1 MAQSRIEDIW
11 PLSPLQAGLLFHAV
25 YDGEGP
31 DVYMGH
37 WILDLDG
44 PLDAARLRAAWE
56 ALLTRHAPLRACFR
70 QRKSGET
77 VQIVVKEVEL
87 PWREVDLS
95 HLDDPDEAV
104 RELAEE
110 DRTKRF
116 DLAQA
121 PLLRLTLIRLDD
133 RRHRLVM
140 TCHHTIMDGWSLPV
154 VVNELSKLYP
164 AGGDPRALPAVTSYR
179 NYLAWLSRQDKERA
193 LSAWVAHLRGAE
205 EPTLVAPADPG
216 RAPGVPDS
224 VEVELPKTLTRSLD
238 ELARGH
244 GLTLNTVVQG
254 AWAMVLARLAGRTDV
269 VFGAAVSAR
278 PPDLPGVEEMAG
290 LFLNTVPVRVR
301 LCGSTP
307 VMELLAEL
315 QKRQSAL
322 IPDQFVGLVDI
333 QQAAGPGAVFDTM
346 IVFEKFPNKPAE
358 SDSAG
363 NFGIRI
369 HQGRAAAHYPLT
381 LVCVPGEKML
391 LKLDYLT
398 ELFDQATAFSIA
410 ERLKEVLRQ
419 LTGAGDLTVA
429 EVEVTSAAERDVVV
443 KEWGATAA
451 TMPSRPAPDLFD
463 RQVERRR
470 DKVAVV
476 DGDRAMSFGELADR
490 AERLAGYLRSRGVRR
505 GDRVAVVMD
514 RSPELIATLLA
525 VWKAGAAYVPVDPAY
540 PAERLKFMLADAEP
554 TAVVCAAAYRD
565 VVLDEGLDPIV
576 LDDSRTRQAVAEC
589 TPVSVGVHADDLAYV
604 MYTSGSTGTPKGVA
618 VSHGNVAA
626 LVGEPGWAI
635 GPDDAVL
642 MHASHAFDISL
653 FELWVP
659 LLSGARVVLAGP
671 GAVDGEALAG
681 HVADGVTVAHLT
693 AGTFRVVAE
702 ESPESLAGLREVLTG
717 GDAVPPAAVERVR
730 RGSPG
735 VRVRHLYG
743 PTETTLC
750 ATWWVLEPGDA
761 TGSVLPIGR
770 PLAGRRTYVLD
781 AFLRPV
787 PPGVVGELYL
797 AGAGVAQGYLGRAAL
812 TAQRFVADP
821 FTPGDAAAHSAVAG
835 GGGWATGACMYRTG
849 DLAYWTDQG
858 ALAFAGRADDQVKI
872 RGYRVEPGE
881 IEVALAGLPGVGQA
895 VVSVR
900 DEQHL
905 IGYAVAEAGHDV
917 DPVRLREQL
926 AQKLPEFMLPAAV
939 LVLDQLPLTVNG
951 KVDRQA
957 LPAPDFAAKADSREP
972 DTQAERIL
980 CAVFAEVLGLERV
993 GVEGSFFELGGD
1005 SISSMQVAAR
1015 ARREGIFLTP
1025 RQIFEHR
1032 TPERLAALAQ
1042 EALTTRIRD
1051 RSEAVTGVGEIP
1063 WAPVMRA
1070 LGDAAVRPTFVQAK
1084 VVVTPADLSPDAL
1097 VSALQAVL
1105 DVHDL
1110 LRARVR
1116 PDGRLFVA
1124 ERGAVDAAGL
1134 VTRVPTQAA
1143 DLDELAEH
1151 EARTAAGTLDPSAG
1165 IMVRAV
1171 WVDAGSDRPGRL
1183 ALVVHHLSVDA
1194 VSWGILLPDLRSA
1207 YDAVISGGL
1216 PALEPVTTSYRHW
1229 ARRLTEQAFSESTI
1243 AELDHWV
1250 AALEGADSSLEGHTE
1265 GHVEGHGEG
1274 HLERQTGQSHSWSC
1288 TLSGTTARSLVA
1300 RLPGVFHCGIHEV
1313 LLAGLGGALARRRGF
1328 GTGILVDVESH
1339 GRHGAD
1345 GEDLLRTVGWFTSV
1359 HPVRLDI
1366 PDVDLSAVA
1375 AGNAAAGQLLK
1386 AVKEQARAVPGDGL
1400 GYGLLRYLNPDTGA
1414 RLAELP
1420 SPRIGF
1426 NYLGRSGLA
1435 TEDTVWQGSEESLG
1449 GGPGMLAPHPV
1460 EVAADVQDTP
1470 AGPRLRLAVDGHD
1483 LDPATVERLGEA
1495 WLEMLTGFAALAEDP
1510 AAGGHTPSD
1519 FGLVEL
1525 TQRDVAELEA
1535 AAPGLTDVWPL
1546 SPLQEGMLFERAI
1559 DEDGIDVYQSQRIL
1573 DLDGPVDAHRLRA
1586 AWQRL
1591 LARHASLQTS
1601 FHQLGSGE
1609 TVQVVEGEVEVPWRA
1624 ADLSHLDEAAAAA
1637 EVDRLLARDQAERFD
1652 VTQPPLL
1659 RLLLIRLG
1667 HSTHRLVVTSHHVV
1681 LDGWSTPIVLGE
1693 MSTGYAGGQGSPTP
1707 PSYRDYLAWLS
1718 RQDEEATRAAWQS
1731 ELAGS
1736 DEPTL
1741 MDADAD
1747 KTLVMPDGHAEWLP
1761 EETTRA
1767 LTDFARGHGLTLST
1781 IVQGAWAL
1789 VLARLAGRTD
1799 VVFGTVVSGRP
1810 AEVPDVERMV
1820 GMFINTVPVRVRLD
1834 GSRPVL
1840 DMLQDV
1846 QRRQA
1851 ALTEHQYL
1859 GLSKIQRLAGTGAL
1873 FDTIV
1878 MVVNYPDDAAGPGG
1892 DGGFAISS
1900 LRTRTGTSYPLTMSA
1915 SPGNRLRI
1923 DVAYRPD
1930 RIERET
1936 ATEVARQVL
1945 RVIERMVAEPS
1956 LAVGRLA
1963 VADASTRASVREHGS
1978 STGEAAGGRSV
1989 LELFRRQAQRSPDAV
2004 AVMDGGRTLSYAD
2017 LDRTS
2022 DGLAGHLASMGVRRG
2037 DRVGVVME
2045 RGADLFVALL
2055 AVWKAGAA
2063 QVPVNVDYPA
2073 QRIDRMLADAGA
2085 TVALCVGANR
2095 DAVPD
2100 GVEPVV
2106 MDAPALG
2113 DVPHEA
2119 PALTVGAHDV
2129 AYVMYTSGSTGVP
2142 KGVAVPHASVA
2153 ALVSDAGW
2161 SQGPD
2166 DCVLLHASHAFDA
2179 SLVEIWVPLVN
2190 GARVLVAEPGAV
2202 DAQRLREA
2210 IERGVTTA
2218 HLTAGSFRVVAEE
2231 SPESFRGLREILTG
2245 GDAVPLASV
2254 ARVRRV
2260 CPEVRVRQLYGPT
2273 ETTLCA
2279 TWHLLQPQDE
2289 TGDTLPIGRPLA
2301 GRRAYVLD
2309 AFLQPVAPNV
2319 TGELYLAGA
2328 GLAHGYPGASG
2339 PTSQRFVADPFAS
2352 VGGHRATGG
2361 RMYRTGDLARWTDQ
2375 GELLFVARADDQV
2388 KIRGY
2393 RVEPGEIE
2401 AALAEA
2407 PQVAQAI
2414 VVVREDQPGEKR
2426 LIAYVTAQGDPG
2438 PHPEGDPVLDSD
2450 AVREHLA
2457 ARLPEFMVPAAV
2469 VVLDSFP
2476 LTLNGKIDRAALP
2489 AAEFTAKAAGR
2500 EPRTET
2506 ERVLCDLFAEILGLE
2521 RVGADDGFFELGGD
2535 SILSMRLAARAR
2547 REDLVFGAKQ
2557 VFECKTPAGIAA
2569 VAERGGPARA
2579 DVADGVGE
2587 VPWTPV
2593 VRALLEGDPRALTRR
2608 ALAQWVTVGAPDD
2621 LSVDVLAAGLAAVI
2635 DTHDMLR
2642 GRIVETDGEQ
2652 PRLVVAD
2659 RAAVAAA
2666 TLVERVE
2673 AGAGDVDEIAER
2685 CAEETAARLDP
2696 AAGVM
2701 VRAVWVDAGPGRLGR
2716 LVVVAH
2722 HVLADVVSWR
2732 VLLPDLQVACAAV
2745 AAGREP
2751 ALDPVDVSYRR
2762 WARTL
2767 ADQAAIR
2774 TAELETWTAIL
2785 DGAPSRPGEF
2795 DPTRDTMSTAGR
2807 RSWRLPR
2814 DTAGVLVAQATSAFH
2829 CGVHEVLLATLA
2841 GAVAR
2846 WRGDTAVVV
2855 DVEGHGRQ
2863 PIGDLDLSRT
2873 VGWFTDIH
2881 PLRLDV
2887 AGINT
2892 AEAISGGE
2900 AAGRLLKS
2908 VKENVRAVPDGGLGY
2923 GMLRYLN
2930 AETGPVL
2937 AALPKPEIG
2946 FNYLGRF
2953 SPGPDG
2959 GAQPWQ
2965 MVGTIGGTTDQD
2977 TALRHTLEIDAVVL
2991 DSAEGPELELTVTWA
3006 GRLLGEA
3013 EAESL
3018 GQGWLAM
3025 LTGLAAHVDADGAGG
3040 HTPSDFPLTALTQ
3053 QDVAEVEAAVP
3064 GLLDIW
3070 PLSPLQ
3076 EGLLFH
3082 AADERGPDV
3091 YASMRTLVIEGP
3103 LDVARFRRS
3112 WQVLLDRHPALRTSF
3127 HQLESSATVQAV
3139 AAEVTPPWQETDL
3152 SQLPEDEALA
3162 EVDRLAAQLHAE
3174 RFDLTRA
3181 PQLRLHLLRLGER
3194 RHRLVFTSH
3203 HIAADGWSLPLIT
3216 GEVLAAYHAG
3226 GEGRALP
3233 TPTSYRDYLA
3243 WTVHQDKTAA
3253 RQAWQAELAG
3263 LDEATHVVPP
3273 ETIIAPVEPDRVGFE
3288 LDDDLSRRLRE
3299 FTRHHGVTANTLF
3312 QGVWALLLARL
3323 TGREDVVFGA
3333 AVAGRP
3339 PEIPGVESAVGLF
3352 MNMLPVRARLAGAEP
3367 FLDMLA
3373 DLQQRQVALIP
3384 HQHIGLTELHQLAG
3398 PGAAFDTIVVFE
3410 NYPPPPPVSEEPD
3423 AIVMRPAGIPNDTG
3437 HYPLS
3442 MRASVA
3448 GPVHGEVIFRPD
3460 AFERTEVEELLASLL
3475 KALEQV
3481 VADPRTPVGR
3491 VGLIGPEQRRLV
3503 VDEWNRTD
3511 EPLAPETL
3519 PVLFHRQVE
3528 RTPDAPAVQD
3538 AARSLSYSDL
3548 LGEVHALARLLVGL
3562 GVRREA
3568 RVGVLVERSAELAVT
3583 LMGVSF
3589 AGGAFVPV
3597 DPDYPRERI
3606 EFILANSAPQ
3616 VLVCTKAT
3624 RAVVPAEFAGT
3635 VLVLE
3640 ELPAADPAVQL
3651 PRVAPEDA
3659 AYVIYTSGSTG
3670 VPKGVLVAHSGLVNL
3685 GYAHIERMAVTSS
3698 SRVLQ
3703 LSAIGFD
3710 AIVSEL
3716 YMTLLAG
3723 ATLVLPDAESMPPRV
3738 TLGDAIRRADITHLT
3753 VSPSVLASE
3762 DDLPDTLQT
3771 VLTGG
3776 EALPAAL
3783 VDRWSPGRRVIQAY
3797 GPTET
3802 TICSTMSAPLAP
3814 GHDAVPLGG
3823 PIHNVRHYVLDAF
3836 LQPVAPGV
3844 VGELYITG
3852 VGLARGYLGRPGLT
3866 AERFVASPFAPGERM
3881 YRSGDRF
3888 RWSREGQLFFAG
3900 RVDAQVK
3907 VRGYRVEPAEIEAVL
3922 AEHPGVGQVA
3932 VAVRRDGPGDKQLV
3946 AYVVPSADAAREN
3959 GTPTAA
3965 GNGTL
3970 SSALRELAAER
3981 LPEYMMPAA
3990 FVSLEHMP
3998 LTPNGKLDHRAL
4010 QTPDFVGMSS
4020 KRSPRTPME
4029 ARLCEL
4035 FAEVL
4040 GLDRVGVDDSF
4051 FELGGDS
4058 IISMQLSARARRGGL
4073 ELTPWQVFE
4082 ERTPER
4088 LALLVTELAADG
4100 GDATA
4105 APPSPAGTL
4114 VDLSSDQMDQLEA
4127 GLADEQ
4133 AL

>member
-31 DVYMGH
+31 DVYVGH

-44 PLDAARLRAAWE
+44 PVDAARLRAAWE

-77 VQIVVKEVEL
+77 VQIVLKEVEL
-87 PWREVDLS
+87 PWREVDVS

-110 DRTKRF
+110 DRTTRF

-121 PLLRLTLIRLDD
+121 PLLRLTLIRLGD
-133 RRHRLVM
+133 RTHRLVM
-140 TCHHTIMDGWSLPV
+140 TCHHTITDGWSLPV
-154 VVNELSKLYP
+154 MVNELSKLYP
-164 AGGDPRALPAVTSYR
+164 AGGDPLALPAVTSYR
-179 NYLAWLSRQDKERA
+179 DYLAWLSRQDKERA
-193 LSAWVAHLRGAE
+193 LSAWAAQLRGAE

-224 VEVELPKTLTRSLD
+224 VEIELPATLTRSLD

-278 PPDLPGVEEMAG
+278 PPDLPGVEEMVG

-301 LCGSTP
+301 LRGSTP

-333 QQAAGPGAVFDTM
+333 QQAVGPGAVFDTLL
-346 IVFEKFPNKPAE
+346 VFEKFPNKPAE
-358 SDSAG
+358 SDSEG

-369 HQGRAAAHYPLT
+369 NQGRAAAHYPLT
-381 LVCVPGEKML
+381 LVCVPGESML

-398 ELFDQATAFSIA
+398 ELFDRATAFSIV

-429 EVEVTSAAERDVVV
+429 EVDVTTAAEREVVN
-443 KEWGATAA
+443 EWGATAA
-451 TMPSRPAPDLFD
+451 MMPGRPAPDLFD
-463 RQVERRR
+463 RQVERHR
-470 DKVAVV
+470 DRAAVV
-476 DGDRAMSFGELADR
+476 DGDRAMSFGELAEH

-505 GDRVAVVMD
+505 GDRVAVVMG

-554 TAVVCAAAYRD
+554 AAVLCAEAYRD
-565 VVLDEGLDPIV
+565 VVLDGGLEPIV
-576 LDDSRTRQAVAEC
+576 LDDARTRKAVAEC
-589 TPVSVGVHADDLAYV
+589 PRLSVGVHADDLAYV
-604 MYTSGSTGTPKGVA
+604 MYTSGSTGTPKGV
-618 VSHGNVAA
+618 VVTHGNVAA

-659 LLSGARVVLAGP
+659 LLSGARVVLAGS

-681 HVADGVTVAHLT
+681 YVADGVTVAHLT

-730 RGSPG
+730 RSSPG

-743 PTETTLC
+743 PTEATLC
-750 ATWWVLEPGDA
+750 ATWWLLEPGDT

-770 PLAGRRTYVLD
+770 PLPGRRTYVLD

-787 PPGVVGELYL
+787 PPGVVGELYV

-812 TAQRFVADP
+812 TAERFVADP
-821 FTPGDAAAHSAVAG
+821 FVPGDAAAHSASAG
-835 GGGWATGACMYRTG
+835 GGGRATGERMYRTG

-881 IEVALAGLPGVGQA
+881 IEVVLAGLPGVGQA

-900 DEQHL
+900 DEQQL

-926 AQKLPEFMLPAAV
+926 AESLPEFMVPAAV

-957 LPAPDFAAKADSREP
+957 LPEPDFAAKAVSREP
-972 DTQAERIL
+972 DTEAERIL
-980 CAVFAEVLGLERV
+980 CGVFAEVLGLERV
-993 GVEGSFFELGGD
+993 GVEGNFFELGGD

-1032 TPERLAALAQ
+1032 TPERLAALTQ

-1051 RSEAVTGVGEIP
+1051 RSEAGTGVGEIP

-1070 LGDAAVRPTFVQAK
+1070 LGDAAVRPDFVQAK

-1097 VSALQAVL
+1097 VIALQAVL

-1110 LRARVR
+1110 LRARVE

-1134 VTRVPTQAA
+1134 VTRVPAGTA

-1151 EARTAAGTLDPSAG
+1151 EARTAAGTLNPSAG

-1194 VSWGILLPDLRSA
+1194 VSWGILVPDLRSA

-1216 PALEPVTTSYRHW
+1216 PALEPATTSYRHW

-1243 AELDHWV
+1243 AEVDHWV
-1250 AALEGADSSLEGHTE
+1250 AVLDGADSSLE
-1265 GHVEGHGEG
+1265 
-1274 HLERQTGQSHSWSC
+1274 RRTGQSHSWSW
-1288 TLSGTTARSLVA
+1288 TLSGTTARSLVS

-1313 LLAGLGGALARRRGF
+1313 LLAGLGGAVARRG
-1328 GTGILVDVESH
+1328 GAGAGILVDVEGH
-1339 GRHGAD
+1339 GRHAAD

-1359 HPVRLDI
+1359 HPVRLDVS
-1366 PDVDLSAVA
+1366 DVDLAAAA

-1414 RLAELP
+1414 RLAGLP
-1420 SPRIGF
+1420 SPQIGF
-1426 NYLGRSGLA
+1426 NYLGRSSLA
-1435 TEDTVWQGSEESLG
+1435 AEATAWQGSEESLG
-1449 GGPGMLAPHPV
+1449 GGPEMVAAHPM

-1470 AGPRLRLAVDGHD
+1470 AGPRLRLSIEGRD

-1510 AAGGHTPSD
+1510 DAGGHTPSD
-1519 FGLVEL
+1519 FDLVEL
-1525 TQRDVAELEA
+1525 TQRDVADLEA
-1535 AAPGLTDVWPL
+1535 AAPGLTDVWSL

-1559 DEDGIDVYQSQRIL
+1559 DEDGVDVYQSQRIL
-1573 DLDGPVDAHRLRA
+1573 DLDGPVDAQRLRA

-1591 LARHASLQTS
+1591 VARHESLQTS

-1609 TVQVVEGEVEVPWRA
+1609 TVQVVEGEVDVPWRE
-1624 ADLSHLDEAAAAA
+1624 ADLSHLDEAAATA
-1637 EVDRLLARDQAERFD
+1637 EVERLLARDQAERFD
-1652 VTQPPLL
+1652 VTRAPLL

-1667 HSTHRLVVTSHHVV
+1667 RSRHRLVVTSHHVV

-1693 MSTGYAGGQGSPTP
+1693 MSTGYAGGQGSSKP
-1707 PSYRDYLAWLS
+1707 PSYRDYLAWLR
-1718 RQDEEATRAAWQS
+1718 RQDEEATRAAWLS
-1731 ELAGS
+1731 ELAGA

-1747 KTLVMPDGHAEWLP
+1747 KSMVMPDGHAEWLP
-1761 EETTRA
+1761 EGATQA

-1799 VVFGTVVSGRP
+1799 VVFGSVVSGRP
-1810 AEVPDVERMV
+1810 ADVPDVERMV
-1820 GMFINTVPVRVRLD
+1820 GMFINTVPVRVRLE
-1834 GSRPVL
+1834 GGRPML
-1840 DMLQDV
+1840 DMLQDL

-1859 GLSKIQRLAGTGAL
+1859 GLSKIQRLVGTGAI
-1873 FDTIV
+1873 FDSIV
-1878 MVVNYPDDAAGPGG
+1878 MVVNYPDDDAGPGG

-1900 LRTRTGTSYPLTMSA
+1900 IRTRTGTGYPLTMSV

-1930 RIERET
+1930 RIDRET
-1936 ATEVARQVL
+1936 AAEVAGQVV
-1945 RVIERMVAEPS
+1945 RVIERIVAEPS
-1956 LAVGRLA
+1956 LPVGRLA
-1963 VADASTRASVREHGS
+1963 VTDESTRASVVEHGS
-1978 STGEAAGGRSV
+1978 STGEADGSRSV
-1989 LELFRRQAQRSPDAV
+1989 LSLFRRQADRSPDAV
-2004 AVMDGGRTLSYAD
+2004 AVMDGGRTLSYAE

-2022 DGLAGHLASMGVRRG
+2022 DGLAGHLAGMGVRRG

-2073 QRIDRMLADAGA
+2073 ERIDRMLADAGA
-2085 TVALCVGANR
+2085 RVAVCVGATRN
-2095 DAVPD
+2095 AVPD

-2106 MDAPALG
+2106 MDAPAIG
-2113 DVPHEA
+2113 GVPHEA
-2119 PALTVGAHDV
+2119 PALTVGVHDV

-2142 KGVAVPHASVA
+2142 KGVAVPHGSVA
-2153 ALVSDAGW
+2153 ALASDAGW

-2202 DAQRLREA
+2202 DAQQLREA

-2254 ARVRRV
+2254 ARVRRA

-2273 ETTLCA
+2273 EITLCA
-2279 TWHLLQPQDE
+2279 TWHLLEPGDE

-2301 GRRAYVLD
+2301 GRQAYVLD

-2328 GLAHGYPGASG
+2328 GLAHGYLGASG
-2339 PTSQRFVADPFAS
+2339 PTSERFVADPFAPGDAAARSAS
-2352 VGGHRATGG
+2352 VRGGRATGG
-2361 RMYRTGDLARWTDQ
+2361 RMYRTGDLVRWTDR
-2375 GELLFVARADDQV
+2375 GELLFVGRADSQV

-2401 AALAEA
+2401 TALAEV

-2426 LIAYVTAQGDPG
+2426 LIAYVTTEGDPG
-2438 PHPEGDPVLDSD
+2438 PDSD
-2450 AVREHLA
+2450 AIREQLA
-2457 ARLPEFMVPAAV
+2457 ARLPEFMVPAV
-2469 VVLDSFP
+2469 VVLDGFP

-2489 AAEFTAKAAGR
+2489 APEFTARAAGR
-2500 EPRTET
+2500 EPRTEA
-2506 ERVLCDLFAEILGLE
+2506 ERVLCDLFAEILGLD

-2557 VFECKTPAGIAA
+2557 VFEQKTPARIAA

-2593 VRALLEGDPRALTRR
+2593 VRALLERDPRAMTRR
-2608 ALAQWVTVGAPDD
+2608 APAQWVTVGAPDD

-2642 GRIVETDGEQ
+2642 SRIVETDGEQ

-2659 RAAVAAA
+2659 RAAVSAA

-2673 AGAGDVDEIAER
+2673 AGAGDVDRIAER
-2685 CAEETAARLDP
+2685 CADETAARLDP

-2701 VRAVWVDAGPGRLGR
+2701 IRAVWVDAGPGRLGR

-2722 HVLADVVSWR
+2722 HLLADVVSWR

-2785 DGAPSRPGEF
+2785 DGAQSRPGEF

-2814 DTAGVLVAQATSAFH
+2814 DKAGVLVAKATSAFH

-2887 AGINT
+2887 AGIDT
-2892 AEAISGGE
+2892 AEAVSGGD

-2930 AETGPVL
+2930 AETGPAL

-2953 SPGPDG
+2953 SSRPDG
-2959 GAQPWQ
+2959 AAEPWQ

-2977 TALRHTLEIDAVVL
+2977 TALRHVLEIDAVVL
-2991 DSAEGPELELTVTWA
+2991 DADDGPELELTVTWA
-3006 GRLLGEA
+3006 GRILGEA

-3018 GQGWLAM
+3018 GQGWLDM
-3025 LTGLAAHVDADGAGG
+3025 LSGLAAHVDAGGVGG

-3053 QDVAEVEAAVP
+3053 RDVAEVEAAVP
-3064 GLLDIW
+3064 GLVDIW

-3103 LDVARFRRS
+3103 LDVARFRRA
-3112 WQVLLDRHPALRTSF
+3112 WQVLLDRHPALRASF
-3127 HQLESSATVQAV
+3127 HQLGSSATVQAV
-3139 AAEVTPPWQETDL
+3139 AGEVTLPWQETDL
-3152 SQLPEDEALA
+3152 SHLPEDEALA
-3162 EVDRLAAQLHAE
+3162 EVDRLAAELHAE

-3181 PQLRLHLLRLGER
+3181 PQLRLHLLRLGDR

-3216 GEVLAAYHAG
+3216 GEVLAAYYAG

-3243 WTVHQDKTAA
+3243 WTVHQDKAVA
-3253 RQAWQAELAG
+3253 REAWRAELAG

-3273 ETIIAPVEPDRVGFE
+3273 ETIIAPVEPDRVGFA
-3288 LDDDLSRRLRE
+3288 LDDDLSRRLVK
-3299 FTRHHGVTANTLF
+3299 FTRQHGVTANTLF

-3323 TGREDVVFGA
+3323 TSRQDVVFGA

-3352 MNMLPVRARLAGAEP
+3352 MNMLPVRAHLAGAEP

-3373 DLQQRQVALIP
+3373 DLQERQVALIP
-3384 HQHIGLTELHQLAG
+3384 HQHVGLTEIKQHAG

-3410 NYPPPPPVSEEPD
+3410 NYPPPPPVSDEPD
-3423 AIVMRPAGIPNDTG
+3423 ALVMRPAGIPNDTG

-3460 AFERTEVEELLASLL
+3460 AFERTQVEELLASLL
-3475 KALEQV
+3475 RALEQV

-3511 EPLAPETL
+3511 EPVAAETL
-3519 PVLFHRQVE
+3519 PVLFRRQAE
-3528 RTPDAPAVQD
+3528 QTPDAPAVQD
-3538 AARSLSYSDL
+3538 AARSLSYSEL
-3548 LGEVHALARLLVGL
+3548 LGEVEALARLLVGS

-3583 LMGVSF
+3583 LMGVLF

-3606 EFILANSAPQ
+3606 EFILANSAPE
-3616 VLVCTKAT
+3616 VLVCTSTT
-3624 RAVVPAEFAGT
+3624 RAVVPAEFAGR
-3635 VLVLE
+3635 VLVLD
-3640 ELPAADPAVQL
+3640 ELPAADPGVEL
-3651 PRVAPEDA
+3651 SPVAPEDA

-3716 YMTLLAG
+3716 YMVLLAG
-3723 ATLVLPDAESMPPRV
+3723 ATLVLPDAASMPPRV
-3738 TLGDAIRRADITHLT
+3738 TLGDAIRRAGITHLT

-3814 GHDAVPLGG
+3814 GHDVVPLGG

-3836 LQPVAPGV
+3836 LQPVPPGV

-3881 YRSGDRF
+3881 YRSGDLF
-3888 RWSREGQLFFAG
+3888 RWSREGQLLFAG

-3932 VAVRRDGPGDKQLV
+3932 VAVRRDGPGDKQLM
-3946 AYVVPSADAAREN
+3946 AYVVPSADASGEN
-3959 GTPTAA
+3959 GTLT
-3965 GNGTL
+3965 
-3970 SSALRELAAER
+3970 SALRELAAER

-4010 QTPDFVGMSS
+4010 LTLDFAGMSS
-4020 KRSPRTPME
+4020 GREPRTAME

-4040 GLDRVGVDDSF
+4040 GLDRVGADDSF

-4058 IISMQLSARARRGGL
+4058 IMSMQLSARARRKGL
-4073 ELTPWQVFE
+4073 ELAAWQVFE

-4088 LALLVTELAADG
+4088 LSVLVAELPAD
-4100 GDATA
+4100 GDATE
-4105 APPSPAGTL
+4105 APESSAGTL

>member
-44 PLDAARLRAAWE
+44 PLDPARLRASFE

-77 VQIVVKEVEL
+77 VQIILKEVDL

-95 HLDDPDEAV
+95 HLEDPEEAV
-104 RELAEE
+104 RELAEQ
-110 DRTKRF
+110 DRTTRF
-116 DLAQA
+116 DLAAA
-121 PLLRLTLIRLDD
+121 PLLRWTLIRLDD
-133 RRHRLVM
+133 RTHRLVM

-164 AGGDPRALPAVTSYR
+164 AHGDPRALPAVTSYR
-179 NYLAWLSRQDKERA
+179 DYLAWLSRQDKQRA
-193 LSAWVAHLRGAE
+193 LSAWVAQLRGAE

-216 RAPGVPDS
+216 RAPGVPES
-224 VEVELPKTLTRSLD
+224 VEVELSETLTRSLD
-238 ELARGH
+238 ELTRRH

-301 LCGSTP
+301 LRGSTP
-307 VMELLAEL
+307 VMALLAEL
-315 QKRQSAL
+315 QKQQSAL

-369 HQGRAAAHYPLT
+369 NQGRAAAHYPLT
-381 LVCVPGEKML
+381 LVCVPGESML

-398 ELFDQATAFSIA
+398 ELFDRTTALSIA
-410 ERLKEVLRQ
+410 ERVKEVLRQ
-419 LTGAGDLTVA
+419 LTGTGDLTVA
-429 EVEVTSAAERDVVV
+429 EVDVTPAAERDLVVGR
-443 KEWGATAA
+443 WGAAA
-451 TMPSRPAPDLFD
+451 AMAPDRPAPELFD
-463 RQVERRR
+463 RQVERRP
-470 DKVAVV
+470 DEVAVA
-476 DGDRAMSFGELADR
+476 DGDRALTFRELAEH
-490 AERLAGYLRSRGVRR
+490 AERLAGYLRGRGVGR

-514 RSPELIATLLA
+514 RSPDLVATLLA
-525 VWKAGAAYVPVDPAY
+525 VWKAGAAYVPLDPAY
-540 PAERLKFMLADAEP
+540 PAERLKFMLTDAEP
-554 TAVVCAAAYRD
+554 AAVICSQAYRD
-565 VVLDEGLDPIV
+565 VVLDGGLEPIV
-576 LDDSRTRQAVAEC
+576 LDDTRTRQAVAEC
-589 TPVSVGVHADDLAYV
+589 TRLSVGVCADDLAYV
-604 MYTSGSTGTPKGVA
+604 MYTSGSTGTPKGVV

-626 LVGEPGWAI
+626 LAGEPGWTV
-635 GPDDAVL
+635 GPQDAVL

-681 HVADGVTVAHLT
+681 HVAGGVTAAHLT
-693 AGTFRVVAE
+693 AGSFRVVAE

-717 GDAVPPAAVERVR
+717 GDVVPPAAVERVR
-730 RGSPG
+730 RSSPG
-735 VRVRHLYG
+735 LRVRHLYG
-743 PTETTLC
+743 PTEATLC
-750 ATWWVLEPGDA
+750 ATWWTLEPGDG

-770 PLAGRRTYVLD
+770 PLPGRRTYVLD

-787 PPGVVGELYL
+787 PPGVVGELYV
-797 AGAGVAQGYLGRAAL
+797 AGAGVAHGYLGRTAL
-812 TAQRFVADP
+812 TAERFVADP
-821 FTPGDAAAHSAVAG
+821 FVPAPTPSR
-835 GGGWATGACMYRTG
+835 GARVPGERMYRTG

-858 ALAFAGRADDQVKI
+858 ALVFAGRADDQVKI

-881 IEVALAGLPGVGQA
+881 IEVVLAGLPGVAQA
-895 VVSVR
+895 VVSPR
-900 DEQHL
+900 DDLL
-905 IGYAVAEAGHDV
+905 IAYVVAEAGHDA
-917 DPVRLREQL
+917 DPERLREQL
-926 AQKLPEFMLPAAV
+926 AETLPAFMIPAAV
-939 LVLDQLPLTVNG
+939 LVLDHLPLTVNQ

-957 LPAPDFAAKADSREP
+957 LPAPDFAAKTAGREP
-972 DTQAERIL
+972 DTEAERIL

-993 GVEGSFFELGGD
+993 GVEDSFFELGGD

-1015 ARREGIFLTP
+1015 ARREGMPLTP

-1032 TPERLAALAQ
+1032 TPERLAGLTRQAPATPAQ
-1042 EALTTRIRD
+1042 D
-1051 RSEAVTGVGEIP
+1051 HSETDTGVGDIP
-1063 WAPVMRA
+1063 WTPVMRA
-1070 LGDAAVRPTFVQAK
+1070 LGNAATRPGFVQAK
-1084 VVVTPADLSPDAL
+1084 TVVTPADLRPDAL
-1097 VSALQAVL
+1097 VSALQALL
-1105 DVHDL
+1105 DVHDC
-1110 LRARVR
+1110 LRARVA

-1134 VTRVPTQAA
+1134 LTRVPAGTGN
-1143 DLDELAEH
+1143 LDELAEH
-1151 EARTAAGTLDPSAG
+1151 EARTAAPTLDPSAG
-1165 IMVRAV
+1165 TMVRAV
-1171 WVDAGSDRPGRL
+1171 WIDAGSDRPGRL
-1183 ALVVHHLSVDA
+1183 ALVAHHLSVDA
-1194 VSWGILLPDLRSA
+1194 VSWGILVPDLRAA
-1207 YDAVISGGL
+1207 YDAVVLGGT
-1216 PALEPVTTSYRHW
+1216 PALEPAPTSYRHW
-1229 ARRLTEQAFSESTI
+1229 ARQLTEQAFSASTI
-1243 AELDHWV
+1243 AEADHWV
-1250 AALEGADSSLEGHTE
+1250 AVLDGADTALET
-1265 GHVEGHGEG
+1265 
-1274 HLERQTGQSHSWSC
+1274 RTGQSHSWSR
-1288 TLSGTTARSLVA
+1288 TLTGTTARSLVA
-1300 RLPGVFHCGIHEV
+1300 RLPAAFHCGINDV
-1313 LLAGLGGALARRRGF
+1313 LLAGLGGAVARRRGT
-1328 GTGILVDVESH
+1328 GAGILVDVEGH

-1345 GEDLLRTVGWFTSV
+1345 GMDLLRTVGWFTSV
-1359 HPVRLDI
+1359 HPVRLDVR
-1366 PDVDLSAVA
+1366 DVDLSAAA
-1375 AGNAAAGQLLK
+1375 AGHAAAGQLLK
-1386 AVKEQARAVPGDGL
+1386 AVKEQVRAVPGDGL
-1400 GYGLLRYLNPDTGA
+1400 GYGLLRHLNPETGA
-1414 RLAELP
+1414 RLAGLP
-1420 SPRIGF
+1420 SPQIGF
-1426 NYLGRSGLA
+1426 NYFGRSGLA
-1435 TEDTVWQGSEESLG
+1435 AGETPWQASQESLG
-1449 GGPGMLAPHPV
+1449 GGPTTPAAHPV

-1470 AGPRLRLAVDGHD
+1470 AGPRLRLAIDGRD
-1483 LDPATVERLGEA
+1483 LDPATVEQLGEA
-1495 WLEMLTGFAALAEDP
+1495 WLEMLTGLAALAEDP
-1510 AAGGHTPSD
+1510 GAGGHTPSD
-1519 FGLVEL
+1519 FDLVEL

-1535 AAPGLTDVWPL
+1535 AVPALTDVWPL
-1546 SPLQEGMLFERAI
+1546 TPLQEGMLFERAI
-1559 DEDGIDVYQSQRIL
+1559 DDGGVDVYQSQRIL
-1573 DLDGPVDAHRLRA
+1573 DLEGPLDAQRLRA

-1591 LARHASLQTS
+1591 VARHESLRTS

-1609 TVQVVEGEVEVPWRA
+1609 TVQAVASEADVPWRT

-1637 EVDRLLARDQAERFD
+1637 EADRLLARDQAERFD
-1652 VTQPPLL
+1652 VTRAPLL

-1667 HSTHRLVVTSHHVV
+1667 ESTHRLVVTSHHVV
-1681 LDGWSTPIVLGE
+1681 LDGWSTPIVLSE
-1693 MSTGYAGGQGSPTP
+1693 MAAGYAGGQGSSTP
-1707 PSYRDYLAWLS
+1707 PSYRDYLAWLR
-1718 RQDEEATRAAWQS
+1718 RQDEQATRAAWQA

-1741 MDADAD
+1741 TDADAD
-1747 KTLVMPDGHAEWLP
+1747 KTMVMPQGHTEWLP
-1761 EETTRA
+1761 EETTQA
-1767 LTDFARGHGLTLST
+1767 LTDFARGHELTLST

-1810 AEVPDVERMV
+1810 ADVPDVERMV
-1820 GMFINTVPVRVRLD
+1820 GMFINTVPVRVRLE
-1834 GSRPVL
+1834 GGRPTL
-1840 DMLQDV
+1840 DMLRDL
-1846 QRRQA
+1846 QRRQS

-1859 GLSKIQRLAGTGAL
+1859 GLPEIQRLAGTGAL
-1873 FDTIV
+1873 FDTAV
-1878 MVVNYPDDAAGPGG
+1878 MVANYPDGAAGPGD

-1900 LRTRTGTSYPLTMSA
+1900 VRTRTGTNYPLTMSVA
-1915 SPGNRLRI
+1915 PGNRLRI

-1930 RIERET
+1930 RIDRET
-1936 ATEVARQVL
+1936 AGEVARQVV
-1945 RVIERMVAEPS
+1945 RVIERMVAHPS
-1956 LAVGRLA
+1956 LPVGRLA
-1963 VADASTRASVREHGS
+1963 VTHASARTSMLEHGH
-1978 STGEAAGGRSV
+1978 AAGAAPGPQSV
-1989 LELFRRQAQRSPDAV
+1989 LELFRQQADRSPDAV
-2004 AVMDGGRTLSYAD
+2004 AVMDGARTLTYAE

-2022 DGLAGHLASMGVRRG
+2022 NAVAGHLAATGVRRG
-2037 DRVGVVME
+2037 DRVGVVLE

-2063 QVPVNVDYPA
+2063 QVPVHVDHPA

-2085 TVALCVGANR
+2085 RVAVCVAATR

-2100 GVEPVV
+2100 GVEPVA
-2106 MDAPALG
+2106 MDVPAIQEK
-2113 DVPHEA
+2113 PHEA
-2119 PALTVGAHDV
+2119 PGLTVGAHDV

-2153 ALVSDAGW
+2153 ALAGEPGW

-2166 DCVLLHASHAFDA
+2166 DCVLMHASHAFDA
-2179 SLVEIWVPLVN
+2179 SLLEIWVPLVS

-2210 IERGVTTA
+2210 IARGVTTA

-2231 SPESFRGLREILTG
+2231 APESFSGLREILTG

-2254 ARVRRV
+2254 ARVRRA
-2260 CPEVRVRQLYGPT
+2260 CPQVRVRQLYGPT
-2273 ETTLCA
+2273 EATLCA
-2279 TWHLLQPQDE
+2279 TWHLLEPWDE
-2289 TGDTLPIGRPLA
+2289 TGDTFPIGRPLA

-2309 AFLQPVAPNV
+2309 AFLQPVAPHV

-2328 GLAHGYPGASG
+2328 GLAHGYAGASG
-2339 PTSQRFVADPFAS
+2339 TTSQRFVADPFAPGDPAAHS
-2352 VGGHRATGG
+2352 APAAGGRATGE
-2361 RMYRTGDLARWTDQ
+2361 RMYRTGDLARWTDT
-2375 GELLFVARADDQV
+2375 GELLFVGRADSQV

-2401 AALAEA
+2401 AALAEV
-2407 PQVAQAI
+2407 PQVAQAT
-2414 VVVREDQPGEKR
+2414 VVVREDRPGDKR

-2438 PHPEGDPVLDSD
+2438 PDPGT
-2450 AVREHLA
+2450 VREHLA
-2457 ARLPEFMVPAAV
+2457 ARLPEFMVPAV
-2469 VVLDSFP
+2469 VVVDSFP
-2476 LTLNGKIDRAALP
+2476 LTLNGKIDTAALP
-2489 AAEFTAKAAGR
+2489 AVEFTAKTAGR
-2500 EPRTET
+2500 EPRTEA
-2506 ERVLCDLFAEILGLE
+2506 ERVLCDLFAEILGVD
-2521 RVGADDGFFELGGD
+2521 RAGADDGFFELGGD

-2547 REDLVFGAKQ
+2547 REGLVFGAKQ
-2557 VFECKTPAGIAA
+2557 VFEQKTPAGIAA

-2579 DVADGVGE
+2579 DAADGVGE

-2593 VRALLEGDPRALTRR
+2593 VRALLERDPSALTRR
-2608 ALAQWVTVGAPDD
+2608 ALAQWVTVAAPGD
-2621 LSVDVLAAGLAAVI
+2621 LSADVLTASLAALI

-2642 GRIVETDGEQ
+2642 SRIVETDGEQ

-2659 RAAVAAA
+2659 RATAAAA

-2685 CAEETAARLDP
+2685 RAEETAARLDP
-2696 AAGVM
+2696 TAGVM
-2701 VRAVWVDAGPGRLGR
+2701 IRTVWVDAGPGRPGR

-2722 HVLADVVSWR
+2722 HLLADVVSWR
-2732 VLLPDLQVACAAV
+2732 VLLSDLQVACAAA
-2745 AAGREP
+2745 AAGRKP

-2767 ADQAAIR
+2767 ADQAATR

-2785 DGAPSRPGEF
+2785 EGTQPRTGEF
-2795 DPTRDTMSTAGR
+2795 DPARDTLSTAGR
-2807 RSWRLPR
+2807 KSWKVPR
-2814 DTAGVLVAQATSAFH
+2814 DTAGVLVTKATSAFH

-2846 WRGDTAVVV
+2846 WRGDPAVVV
-2855 DVEGHGRQ
+2855 DVEGHGRR

-2887 AGINT
+2887 TGINT
-2892 AEAISGGE
+2892 AEAVSGGA
-2900 AAGRLLKS
+2900 AAGSLLKS

-2923 GMLRYLN
+2923 GMLRHLN
-2930 AETGPVL
+2930 AETGPAL
-2937 AALPKPEIG
+2937 AALPQPEIG

-2953 SPGPDG
+2953 PTGTGD
-2959 GAQPWQ
+2959 AAKPWQ

-2977 TALRHTLEIDAVVL
+2977 TALRHALEIDAVVL
-2991 DSAEGPELELTVTWA
+2991 DAAEGPALELTLTWA

-3018 GQGWLAM
+3018 GQSWLSM
-3025 LTGLAAHVDADGAGG
+3025 LTGLATHVDAGGAGG
-3040 HTPSDFPLTALTQ
+3040 HTPSDFPLTTLTQ
-3053 QDVAEVEAAVP
+3053 RDVAEIETAVP
-3064 GLLDIW
+3064 DLLDIW

-3082 AADERGPDV
+3082 ASDERGPDV

-3112 WQVLLDRHPALRTSF
+3112 WQVLLDRHPALRASF
-3127 HQLESSATVQAV
+3127 HQLASSATVQAV
-3139 AAEVTPPWQETDL
+3139 AGAVSPPWQETDL
-3152 SQLPEDEALA
+3152 SHLPEDEALA
-3162 EVDRLAAQLHAE
+3162 EVDRLAAELHAE

-3181 PQLRLHLLRLGER
+3181 PQLRLHLLRLGDR

-3216 GEVLAAYHAG
+3216 GEVLAAYYAG
-3226 GEGRALP
+3226 GADRALP
-3233 TPTSYRDYLA
+3233 APTSYRDYLA
-3243 WTVHQDKTAA
+3243 WTLHQDKAAA
-3253 RQAWQAELAG
+3253 RQAWRAELAG

-3273 ETIIAPVEPDRVGFE
+3273 ETIIAPVEPDRIGFA
-3288 LDDDLSRRLRE
+3288 LDDDLSRRLVE

-3323 TGREDVVFGA
+3323 TGRKDVVFGA

-3384 HQHIGLTELHQLAG
+3384 HQHVGLTEINQHAG

-3410 NYPPPPPVSEEPD
+3410 NYPPPPPVSDEPD
-3423 AIVMRPAGIPNDTG
+3423 ALVMRPAGIPNDTG

-3460 AFERTEVEELLASLL
+3460 AFARTQVEDLLASLL
-3475 KALEQV
+3475 RALEQV
-3481 VADPRTPVGR
+3481 VADPHTPVGR
-3491 VGLIGPEQRRLV
+3491 VGLIGAEQRRLV

-3511 EPLAPETL
+3511 RPLAAETL
-3519 PVLFHRQVE
+3519 PDLFRRQVR

-3538 AARSLSYSDL
+3538 AARSLSYSELHD
-3548 LGEVHALARLLVGL
+3548 EVEALARVLVSL

-3583 LMGVSF
+3583 LMGVTF

-3616 VLVCTKAT
+3616 VLVCTSTT
-3624 RAVVPAEFAGT
+3624 RAVVPAEFTGT
-3635 VLVLE
+3635 VLVLD
-3640 ELPAADPAVQL
+3640 ELPAPDPGVRL
-3651 PRVAPEDA
+3651 PPVAPEDA

-3670 VPKGVLVAHSGLVNL
+3670 VPKGVLVAHCGLVNL

-3698 SRVLQ
+3698 SRILQ

-3723 ATLVLPDAESMPPRV
+3723 ATLVLPDTASMPPRV
-3738 TLGDAIRRADITHLT
+3738 TLGDALRRADITHLT

-3762 DDLPDTLQT
+3762 DDLPDTLRT

-3814 GHDAVPLGG
+3814 GHDLVPLGG

-3836 LQPVAPGV
+3836 LQPVPPGV

-3866 AERFVASPFAPGERM
+3866 AERFVASPFTPGERM

-3888 RWSREGQLFFAG
+3888 RWTREGQLIFAG

-3946 AYVVPSADAAREN
+3946 AYVVPSADAHGEN
-3959 GTPTAA
+3959 GTLT
-3965 GNGTL
+3965 
-3970 SSALRELAAER
+3970 SALRELAAER

-3990 FVSLEHMP
+3990 FVSLEKMP

-4010 QTPDFVGMSS
+4010 QTPDFAGMSS
-4020 KRSPRTPME
+4020 GRKPRTAME
-4029 ARLCEL
+4029 AKLCEL

-4040 GLDRVGVDDSF
+4040 GLDRVGADDSF

-4058 IISMQLSARARRGGL
+4058 IISMQLSARARRKGL
-4073 ELTPWQVFE
+4073 ELTAWQVFE

-4088 LALLVTELAADG
+4088 LAVLVAELPADSA
-4100 GDATA
+4100 ATA
-4105 APPSPAGTL
+4105 APEPSAGTL

>member
-31 DVYMGH
+31 DVYIGH
-37 WILDLDG
+37 WILELDG
-44 PLDAARLRAAWE
+44 PVDAARLRAAWE

-77 VQIVVKEVEL
+77 VQIVVKDVEL

-104 RELAEE
+104 RALAEE

-133 RRHRLVM
+133 RTHRLVM

-164 AGGDPRALPAVTSYR
+164 AGGDPLALPAVTSYR
-179 NYLAWLSRQDKERA
+179 DYLAWLSRQDKERA
-193 LSAWVAHLRGAE
+193 LAAWVARLRGAE

-224 VEVELPKTLTRSLD
+224 VEVELSEALTRSLD

-254 AWAMVLARLAGRTDV
+254 AWAMVLSRLAGRTDV

-290 LFLNTVPVRVR
+290 LFLNTVPVRVQ

-315 QKRQSAL
+315 QRRQSAL

-333 QQAAGPGAVFDTM
+333 QQAAGPGAVFDTL

-358 SDSAG
+358 SDSEG

-369 HQGRAAAHYPLT
+369 HQGRVAAHYPLT
-381 LVCVPGEKML
+381 LVCVPGASML
-391 LKLDYLT
+391 FKLDYLT
-398 ELFDQATAFSIA
+398 EIFDRATAFSIV

-419 LTGAGDLTVA
+419 LTDAGDLTVA
-429 EVEVTSAAERDVVV
+429 EVDVTSAAERDVVV
-443 KEWGATAA
+443 NEWGTTAA
-451 TMPSRPAPDLFD
+451 MAPGRPAPELFD

-470 DKVAVV
+470 DKAAVV
-476 DGDRAMSFGELADR
+476 DGERAMSYGELAEH
-490 AERLAGYLRSRGVRR
+490 AERLADYLRGRGVER

-514 RSPELIATLLA
+514 RSPELVATLLA

-540 PAERLKFMLADAEP
+540 PAERVKFMLADAEP
-554 TAVVCAAAYRD
+554 TAVVCAEAYRD
-565 VVLDEGLDPIV
+565 VVLDGGLDPIV
-576 LDDSRTRQAVAEC
+576 LDDARTRQAVAEC
-589 TPVSVGVHADDLAYV
+589 TRLSVDVHADDLAYV

-626 LVGEPGWAI
+626 LAGDPGWTI

-659 LLSGARVVLAGP
+659 LLSGARVVLAGS

-681 HVADGVTVAHLT
+681 YVAGGVTVAHLT

-730 RGSPG
+730 RSSPD

-750 ATWWVLEPGDA
+750 ATWWLLEPGDA
-761 TGSVLPIGR
+761 AGSVLPIGR
-770 PLAGRRTYVLD
+770 PLSGRRTYVLD

-787 PPGVVGELYL
+787 PPGVVGELYV
-797 AGAGVAQGYLGRAAL
+797 AGAGVAQGYLGRAVL
-812 TAQRFVADP
+812 TSERFVADP
-821 FTPGDAAAHSAVAG
+821 FVPRDAAAHSASAG
-835 GGGWATGACMYRTG
+835 DGGRVTGERMYRTG

-881 IEVALAGLPGVGQA
+881 IEVALADLPGVGQA

-905 IGYAVAEAGHDV
+905 IGYVVAEAGHDV

-926 AQKLPEFMLPAAV
+926 AEKLPEFMVPAAV
-939 LVLDQLPLTVNG
+939 LVLGQLPLTVNG

-957 LPAPDFAAKADSREP
+957 LPDPDFAAKAVSREP
-972 DTQAERIL
+972 ETEAERIL
-980 CAVFAEVLGLERV
+980 CGVFAEVLGLERV

-1032 TPERLAALAQ
+1032 TPERLAALTQ
-1042 EALTTRIRD
+1042 EALTTRVRD
-1051 RSEAVTGVGEIP
+1051 RAEAVTGVGEIP
-1063 WAPVMRA
+1063 WTPVMRA
-1070 LGDAAVRPTFVQAK
+1070 LGDAAARPGFVQAK

-1110 LRARVR
+1110 LRARVT

-1124 ERGAVDAAGL
+1124 ERGAVDATGL
-1134 VTRVPTQAA
+1134 VTRVPAGTA

-1151 EARTAAGTLDPSAG
+1151 EARTAAATLNPSAG
-1165 IMVRAV
+1165 TMVRAV
-1171 WVDAGSDRPGRL
+1171 WVDAGNDRPGRL
-1183 ALVVHHLSVDA
+1183 ALVVHHLSIDA

-1207 YDAVISGGL
+1207 YDAVISGEL
-1216 PALEPVTTSYRHW
+1216 PALEPATTSYRHW

-1243 AELDHWV
+1243 AEVDHWV
-1250 AALEGADSSLEGHTE
+1250 AVLDGADATAVLDGAGPSAVLDGADAS
-1265 GHVEGHGEG
+1265 
-1274 HLERQTGQSHSWSC
+1274 LERQPGRSHSWSW
-1288 TLSGTTARSLVA
+1288 TLSGATARSLVA
-1300 RLPGVFHCGIHEV
+1300 RLPQAFHCGIHEV
-1313 LLAGLGGALARRRGF
+1313 LLAGLGGAVARRSGA
-1328 GTGILVDVESH
+1328 GAGILVDVEGH
-1339 GRHGAD
+1339 GRHAAD

-1359 HPVRLDI
+1359 HPVRLDVSE
-1366 PDVDLSAVA
+1366 VDLSAAA
-1375 AGNAAAGQLLK
+1375 AGNAEAGQLLK
-1386 AVKEQARAVPGDGL
+1386 AVKEQVRAVPGDGL

-1414 RLAELP
+1414 VLAELP
-1420 SPRIGF
+1420 SPQIGF
-1426 NYLGRSGLA
+1426 NYFGRSSLA
-1435 TEDTVWQGSEESLG
+1435 TEDTPWQGCEESLG
-1449 GGPGMLAPHPV
+1449 GGPEMFAAHPV
-1460 EVAADVQDTP
+1460 EVSADVQDTP
-1470 AGPRLRLAVDGHD
+1470 AGPRLRLAVQGRD

-1495 WLEMLTGFAALAEDP
+1495 WLEMLTGFAALAEGPD
-1510 AAGGHTPSD
+1510 AGGHTPSD

-1525 TQRDVAELEA
+1525 TRRDVAELEA

-1559 DEDGIDVYQSQRIL
+1559 DEDGVDVYQSQRIL
-1573 DLDGPVDAHRLRA
+1573 DLDGPVDAPRLRA

-1591 LARHASLQTS
+1591 VARHESLRTS

-1609 TVQVVEGEVEVPWRA
+1609 TVQVVAGEVEVPWRE

-1637 EVDRLLARDQAERFD
+1637 EVDRLLTRDQAERFD
-1652 VTQPPLL
+1652 VTKAPLI

-1667 HSTHRLVVTSHHVV
+1667 QNTHQLVVTSHHVV

-1693 MSTGYAGGQGSPTP
+1693 MATGYAGEQGSSTP
-1707 PSYRDYLAWLS
+1707 PSYRDYLAWLR
-1718 RQDEEATRAAWQS
+1718 RQDEQASRAAWQS

-1736 DEPTL
+1736 DEPTR

-1747 KTLVMPDGHAEWLP
+1747 KTMVMPDGHAEWLP
-1761 EETTRA
+1761 EEATRA
-1767 LTDFARGHGLTLST
+1767 LTGFARGHGLTLST

-1799 VVFGTVVSGRP
+1799 VVFGSVVSGRP
-1810 AEVPDVERMV
+1810 ADVPDVERMV

-1834 GSRPVL
+1834 GNRPVL

-1846 QRRQA
+1846 QSRQA

-1859 GLSKIQRLAGTGAL
+1859 GLSTIQRLAGTGAI
-1873 FDTIV
+1873 FDTLV

-1900 LRTRTGTSYPLTMSA
+1900 VRTRTGTSYPLTMSV
-1915 SPGNRLRI
+1915 SPGDRLRI

-1930 RIERET
+1930 RIDRET
-1936 ATEVARQVL
+1936 ATEVTRQVV
-1945 RVIERMVAEPS
+1945 RVIERMVAQPS
-1956 LAVGRLA
+1956 LPVGRLA
-1963 VADASTRASVREHGS
+1963 VTDESTRGSLVERGS
-1978 STGEAAGGRSV
+1978 STGEAADRRSV
-1989 LELFRRQAQRSPDAV
+1989 LELFREQAERTPDAV

-2017 LDRTS
+2017 LDRQS
-2022 DGLAGHLASMGVRRG
+2022 DGLAGHLAGRGVRRG

-2073 QRIDRMLADAGA
+2073 ERIDRMLADAGA
-2085 TVALCVGANR
+2085 RVAVCVGATR

-2100 GVEPVV
+2100 AVEPVV
-2106 MDAPALG
+2106 MDAPAIA

-2119 PALTVGAHDV
+2119 PPLTVGAHDV

-2153 ALVSDAGW
+2153 ALASDPGW
-2161 SQGPD
+2161 SQGPE
-2166 DCVLLHASHAFDA
+2166 DCVLLHAPHAFDA
-2179 SLVEIWVPLVN
+2179 SLVEIWVPLVS
-2190 GARVLVAEPGAV
+2190 GARVRVAEPGAV

-2210 IERGVTTA
+2210 IEGGVTTA

-2254 ARVRRV
+2254 ARVRRA

-2273 ETTLCA
+2273 EATLCA
-2279 TWHLLQPQDE
+2279 TWHLLEPGDE

-2309 AFLQPVAPNV
+2309 AFLQPVAPDV

-2328 GLAHGYPGASG
+2328 GLAHGYLGAG
-2339 PTSQRFVADPFAS
+2339 GRTSERFVADPFAPGDTAARS
-2352 VGGHRATGG
+2352 ACEATGG

-2375 GELLFVARADDQV
+2375 GELLFVGRADSQV

-2401 AALAEA
+2401 AALVEV

-2414 VVVREDQPGEKR
+2414 VVVREDKTGEKR
-2426 LIAYVTAQGDPG
+2426 LIAYVTTEGDPG
-2438 PHPEGDPVLDSD
+2438 PDSD
-2450 AVREHLA
+2450 TVREHLA
-2457 ARLPEFMVPAAV
+2457 ARLPEFMVPAV
-2469 VVLDSFP
+2469 VVLDGFP

-2489 AAEFTAKAAGR
+2489 APEHIARAAGR
-2500 EPRTET
+2500 EPRTEA
-2506 ERVLCDLFAEILGLE
+2506 ERVLCDLFAEILGLD

-2547 REDLVFGAKQ
+2547 REGFVFGAKQ
-2557 VFECKTPAGIAA
+2557 VFEQKTPAGIAA
-2569 VAERGGPARA
+2569 VAERGGPART

-2593 VRALLEGDPRALTRR
+2593 ARALLERDARAMTRR
-2608 ALAQWVTVGAPDD
+2608 APAQWVTVGAPDD
-2621 LSVDVLAAGLAAVI
+2621 LSVDVLAAGLAAMI

-2642 GRIVETDGEQ
+2642 SRIVETDTEQ

-2701 VRAVWVDAGPGRLGR
+2701 IRAVWVDAGPGRLGR

-2722 HVLADVVSWR
+2722 HLLADVVSWR
-2732 VLLPDLQVACAAV
+2732 VLLPDLQTACAAV

-2767 ADQAAIR
+2767 VEQAATR

-2785 DGAPSRPGEF
+2785 DGAQSLPGEF

-2807 RSWRLPR
+2807 RTWRVSQ
-2814 DTAGVLVAQATSAFH
+2814 DKAGVLVAKATSAFH

-2846 WRGDTAVVV
+2846 WRGDTTVVV

-2863 PIGDLDLSRT
+2863 PLGDLDLSRT

-2887 AGINT
+2887 AGIDT
-2892 AEAISGGE
+2892 AEAVWGGD
-2900 AAGRLLKS
+2900 AAGLLLKS

-2923 GMLRYLN
+2923 SMLRYLN

-2937 AALPKPEIG
+2937 AALPKPDIG

-2953 SPGPDG
+2953 SSRPDG
-2959 GAQPWQ
+2959 AAEPWQ

-2977 TALRHTLEIDAVVL
+2977 AALRHVLEIDAVVL
-2991 DSAEGPELELTVTWA
+2991 DAPDGPALELSLTWA
-3006 GRLLGEA
+3006 GRVFGEA

-3018 GQGWLAM
+3018 GQGWLDM
-3025 LTGLAAHVDADGAGG
+3025 LTGLATHVDAGDAGG
-3040 HTPSDFPLTALTQ
+3040 HTPSDFPLTVLTQ
-3053 QDVAEVEAAVP
+3053 RDVAEIEAAVP
-3064 GLLDIW
+3064 DLIDIW

-3112 WQVLLDRHPALRTSF
+3112 WQVLLDLHPALRASF
-3127 HQLESSATVQAV
+3127 HQLGSSATVQAV
-3139 AAEVTPPWQETDL
+3139 AREVALPWQETDL
-3152 SQLPEDEALA
+3152 SHLPEDEALA

-3181 PQLRLHLLRLGER
+3181 PQLRLHLLRLGDR

-3216 GEVLAAYHAG
+3216 GEVLAAYYAG
-3226 GEGRALP
+3226 GTGRALP

-3243 WTVHQDKTAA
+3243 WAVQQDKTAA
-3253 RQAWQAELAG
+3253 REAWRAELAG

-3273 ETIIAPVEPDRVGFE
+3273 ETIITPVEPDRVGFA

-3323 TGREDVVFGA
+3323 TGRDDVVFGA

-3352 MNMLPVRARLAGAEP
+3352 MNMLPVRAHLAGADP
-3367 FLDMLA
+3367 FVDMLA
-3373 DLQQRQVALIP
+3373 DLQQRQVALLP
-3384 HQHIGLTELHQLAG
+3384 HQHVGLTEINQHAG

-3423 AIVMRPAGIPNDTG
+3423 ALIMRPAGIPNDTG

-3442 MRASVA
+3442 MRASVS

-3460 AFERTEVEELLASLL
+3460 AFERTRVEELLASLL
-3475 KALEQV
+3475 RALEQV

-3511 EPLAPETL
+3511 KPLTAETL
-3519 PVLFHRQVE
+3519 PTLFRRQVD

-3538 AARSLSYSDL
+3538 AARTLSYSQL
-3548 LGEVHALARLLVGL
+3548 LGEVEALARLLVGL

-3583 LMGVSF
+3583 LMGVTF

-3597 DPDYPRERI
+3597 DPDYPRERV
-3606 EFILANSAPQ
+3606 EFMLAHSAPD
-3616 VLVCTKAT
+3616 VLVCTKTT
-3624 RAVVPAEFAGT
+3624 REVVPAEFTGT

-3640 ELPAADPAVQL
+3640 ELPAADPGVEL
-3651 PRVAPEDA
+3651 PRVAADDA

-3698 SRVLQ
+3698 SRILQ

-3716 YMTLLAG
+3716 YMALLAG
-3723 ATLVLPDAESMPPRV
+3723 ATLVLPDATSMPPRV
-3738 TLGDAIRRADITHLT
+3738 TLGDAIRKAGITHLT

-3814 GHDAVPLGG
+3814 GHDQVPLGG

-3836 LQPVAPGV
+3836 LQPVPPGV

-3888 RWSREGQLFFAG
+3888 RWTPEGQLLFAG

-3946 AYVVPSADAAREN
+3946 AYVVPSADASGEN
-3959 GTPTAA
+3959 GTLT
-3965 GNGTL
+3965 
-3970 SSALRELAAER
+3970 SALRELAAER

-3990 FVSLEHMP
+3990 FVSLEQMP

-4010 QTPDFVGMSS
+4010 QTLDFAGMSS
-4020 KRSPRTPME
+4020 KRDPRTAME
-4029 ARLCEL
+4029 ARLCAL

-4040 GLDRVGVDDSF
+4040 GLERVGPDDSF

-4058 IISMQLSARARRGGL
+4058 IISMQLSARARRQGL

-4088 LALLVTELAADG
+4088 LALLVTELPAD

-4105 APPSPAGTL
+4105 APESSAGPL
-4114 VDLSSDQMDQLEA
+4114 VALSSDQMDQLEA
-4127 GLADEQ
+4127 GLAGEQ

>member
-31 DVYMGH
+31 DVYIGH

-44 PLDAARLRAAWE
+44 PLDAARLRASWE

-77 VQIVVKEVEL
+77 VQIVLKEVEL

-95 HLDDPDEAV
+95 HLEDPEEAV

-110 DRTKRF
+110 DRTTRF

-133 RRHRLVM
+133 RTHRLVM

-164 AGGDPRALPAVTSYR
+164 AHGDPQALPAVTSYR

-193 LSAWVAHLRGAE
+193 LSAWVAQLRGAE

-216 RAPGVPDS
+216 RAPGVPES
-224 VEVELPKTLTRSLD
+224 VEVELSETLTRSLD
-238 ELARGH
+238 ELARSH

-307 VMELLAEL
+307 VMELLAQL
-315 QKRQSAL
+315 QKQQSAL

-398 ELFDQATAFSIA
+398 ELFDWATAFSIA

-429 EVEVTSAAERDVVV
+429 EIDVTSAAERELVVDA
-443 KEWGATAA
+443 WGAAA
-451 TMPSRPAPDLFD
+451 ALTQGRPQHPAGLASELFD

-470 DKVAVV
+470 DRVAVV
-476 DGDRAMSFGELADR
+476 EGDRAMSFGELAEH
-490 AERLAGYLRSRGVRR
+490 AERLAGYLRGRGVRR
-505 GDRVAVVMD
+505 GDRVAVVLG

-525 VWKAGAAYVPVDPAY
+525 VWKAGAAYVPLDPAY

-554 TAVVCAAAYRD
+554 AAVICAEAYRD
-565 VVLDEGLDPIV
+565 VVLVGGLDPIV
-576 LDDSRTRQAVAEC
+576 LDDVRTRQAVAEC
-589 TPVSVGVHADDLAYV
+589 TRLSVDVHADDLAYV

-618 VSHGNVAA
+618 VSHGSVAA

-681 HVADGVTVAHLT
+681 HVAGGVTAAHLT

-702 ESPESLAGLREVLTG
+702 ESPESLVGLREVLTG

-743 PTETTLC
+743 PTEATLC
-750 ATWWVLEPGDA
+750 ATWWMLEPGDT
-761 TGSVLPIGR
+761 TGTVLPIGR
-770 PLAGRRTYVLD
+770 PLPGRRTYVLD

-787 PPGVVGELYL
+787 PPGVVGELYV

-812 TAQRFVADP
+812 TAERFVADP
-821 FTPGDAAAHSAVAG
+821 FVPGDTAVGSASVPG
-835 GGGWATGACMYRTG
+835 ERMYRTG

-858 ALAFAGRADDQVKI
+858 ALVFAGRADDQVKI

-881 IEVALAGLPGVGQA
+881 IEVVLAGLPGVGQA

-900 DEQHL
+900 DEHL
-905 IGYAVAEAGHDV
+905 IGYVVAETGHDA
-917 DPVRLREQL
+917 DPERLREQL
-926 AQKLPEFMLPAAV
+926 AATLPEFMVPAVV

-957 LPAPDFAAKADSREP
+957 LPAPDFAAKAVGRGP
-972 DTQAERIL
+972 DTEAERIL
-980 CAVFAEVLGLERV
+980 CSVFAEVLGLERV
-993 GVEGSFFELGGD
+993 GVEDSFFELGGD

-1015 ARREGIFLTP
+1015 ARREGISLTP

-1032 TPERLAALAQ
+1032 TPERLAGLAQ
-1042 EALTTRIRD
+1042 EAPTTPARD
-1051 RSEAVTGVGEIP
+1051 RSEAVTGVGDIP
-1063 WAPVMRA
+1063 WTPVMRA
-1070 LGDAAVRPTFVQAK
+1070 LGDAAVRPGFVQAK
-1084 VVVTPADLSPDAL
+1084 VVVTPARLNPDAL
-1097 VSALQAVL
+1097 VGALQAVL

-1110 LRARVR
+1110 LRARVA

-1134 VTRVPTQAA
+1134 LTRVPAGTGN
-1143 DLDELAEH
+1143 LDELAAH
-1151 EARTAAGTLDPSAG
+1151 EARAAAGTLDPSAG

-1171 WVDAGSDRPGRL
+1171 WLDAGSDRPGRL
-1183 ALVVHHLSVDA
+1183 ALVAHHLSVDA

-1207 YDAVISGGL
+1207 YDEVVSGGP
-1216 PALEPVTTSYRHW
+1216 PALEPASTSYRHW
-1229 ARRLTEQAFSESTI
+1229 ARRLTEQAFSASTI
-1243 AELDHWV
+1243 AEVDHWV
-1250 AALEGADSSLEGHTE
+1250 AVLDGADSSIVKQTGK
-1265 GHVEGHGEG
+1265 
-1274 HLERQTGQSHSWSC
+1274 QTGQSHSWSR

-1300 RLPGVFHCGIHEV
+1300 RLPAAFHCGIHEV
-1313 LLAGLGGALARRRGF
+1313 LLAGLGGAVARWRGT
-1328 GTGILVDVESH
+1328 GAGILVDVEGH

-1345 GEDLLRTVGWFTSV
+1345 GMDLLRTVGWFTSV
-1359 HPVRLDI
+1359 HPVRLDVS
-1366 PDVDLSAVA
+1366 DVDLSAAA

-1400 GYGLLRYLNPDTGA
+1400 GYGLLRHLNPETGA

-1420 SPRIGF
+1420 SPQIGF
-1426 NYLGRSGLA
+1426 NYFGRSGLA
-1435 TEDTVWQGSEESLG
+1435 AEDIPWQASEESLG
-1449 GGPGMLAPHPV
+1449 GGPEMSAAHPV

-1470 AGPRLRLAVDGHD
+1470 AGPRLRLAIDGRD

-1510 AAGGHTPSD
+1510 GAGGHTPSD
-1519 FGLVEL
+1519 FDLVEL

-1535 AAPGLTDVWPL
+1535 AVPGLRDVWPL

-1559 DEDGIDVYQSQRIL
+1559 DADGVDVYQSQRIL
-1573 DLDGPVDAHRLRA
+1573 DLEGPLDAPRLRA

-1591 LARHASLQTS
+1591 VARHASLRTS

-1609 TVQVVEGEVEVPWRA
+1609 TVQAVADEVAVPWRE
-1624 ADLSHLDEAAAAA
+1624 ADLSHLDEAAVAA
-1637 EVDRLLARDQAERFD
+1637 EADRLLAQDQAERFD
-1652 VTQPPLL
+1652 VTRAPLL

-1667 HSTHRLVVTSHHVV
+1667 ESRHRLIVTSHHVV

-1693 MSTGYAGGQGSPTP
+1693 MSTGYAGGQGPSTA
-1707 PSYRDYLAWLS
+1707 PSYRDYLAWLR
-1718 RQDEEATRAAWQS
+1718 RQDVEAPRAAWRS
-1731 ELAGS
+1731 ELAGA

-1741 MDADAD
+1741 TDADAD
-1747 KTLVMPDGHAEWLP
+1747 KTMVMPDGHAAWLP
-1761 EETTRA
+1761 EETTQA

-1820 GMFINTVPVRVRLD
+1820 GMFINTVPARVRLE
-1834 GSRPVL
+1834 GGRPVL
-1840 DMLQDV
+1840 EMLRDL
-1846 QRRQA
+1846 QRRQS

-1859 GLSKIQRLAGTGAL
+1859 GLSEIQRLAGTGAI

-1878 MVVNYPDDAAGPGG
+1878 MVANYPDDAAGPGD

-1900 LRTRTGTSYPLTMSA
+1900 LRTRTGTHYPLTMSV

-1930 RIERET
+1930 RIDRET
-1936 ATEVARQVL
+1936 AAEVAGQVV

-1956 LAVGRLA
+1956 LPVGRLA
-1963 VADASTRASVREHGS
+1963 VTHASTRASMLEHGNA
-1978 STGEAAGGRSV
+1978 TGEAAARPSV
-1989 LELFRRQAQRSPDAV
+1989 LELFRQQADRSPDAV
-2004 AVMDGGRTLSYAD
+2004 AVMDGGRTLTYAD
-2017 LDRTS
+2017 LDRRS
-2022 DGLAGHLASMGVRRG
+2022 DGLAGHLAGLGVRRG

-2063 QVPVNVDYPA
+2063 QVPVNVDHPA
-2073 QRIDRMLADAGA
+2073 ERIERMLADAGA
-2085 TVALCVGANR
+2085 RMALCVAATR

-2106 MDAPALG
+2106 TDVPALEET
-2113 DVPHEA
+2113 PHEA

-2142 KGVAVPHASVA
+2142 KGVAVPHGSVA
-2153 ALVSDAGW
+2153 ALASEPGW

-2179 SLVEIWVPLVN
+2179 SLMEIWVPLVS

-2231 SPESFRGLREILTG
+2231 APESFRGLREILTG

-2254 ARVRRV
+2254 ARVRRA

-2279 TWHLLQPQDE
+2279 TWHLLEPWDE
-2289 TGDTLPIGRPLA
+2289 TGATLPIGRPLA

-2319 TGELYLAGA
+2319 TGELYLAGD

-2339 PTSQRFVADPFAS
+2339 QTAERFVADPFVPGDAVARSAS
-2352 VGGHRATGG
+2352 AGGGRATGG

-2375 GELLFVARADDQV
+2375 GELLFTGRADSQV

-2401 AALAEA
+2401 AALAE
-2407 PQVAQAI
+2407 VAQIAQA
-2414 VVVREDQPGEKR
+2414 VVVAREDQPGEKR
-2426 LIAYVTAQGDPG
+2426 LIAYVTTQGDVEP
-2438 PHPEGDPVLDSD
+2438 D

-2457 ARLPEFMVPAAV
+2457 ALLPEFMVPAAV
-2469 VVLDSFP
+2469 VALDGFP
-2476 LTLNGKIDRAALP
+2476 LTLNGKIDTAALP
-2489 AAEFTAKAAGR
+2489 APEFTAKAAGR
-2500 EPRTET
+2500 EPRTEA
-2506 ERVLCDLFAEILGLE
+2506 ERVLCDLFAEILGLD

-2547 REDLVFGAKQ
+2547 REGLVFGAKQ
-2557 VFECKTPAGIAA
+2557 VFERKTPAGIAA

-2579 DVADGVGE
+2579 DLADGVGE

-2593 VRALLEGDPRALTRR
+2593 VRAQLERDPRAMTRR
-2608 ALAQWVTVGAPDD
+2608 APAQWVTVGAPDD

-2642 GRIVETDGEQ
+2642 SRIVETDGEQ

-2685 CAEETAARLDP
+2685 RAGETATRLDP

-2701 VRAVWVDAGPGRLGR
+2701 IRAVWVDAGPGRLGR

-2722 HVLADVVSWR
+2722 HLLADVVSWR
-2732 VLLPDLQVACAAV
+2732 VLLADLQAACAAV

-2751 ALDPVDVSYRR
+2751 ALDPVGVSYRR

-2774 TAELETWTAIL
+2774 SAELETWTAIL
-2785 DGAPSRPGEF
+2785 DGAPSWPGEF

-2814 DTAGVLVAQATSAFH
+2814 DKAGVLVAKATSAFH

-2846 WRGDTAVVV
+2846 WRGDPAVVV

-2887 AGINT
+2887 TGIDT
-2892 AEAISGGE
+2892 AEALSGGD

-2908 VKENVRAVPDGGLGY
+2908 VKESVRAVPDGGLGY
-2923 GMLRYLN
+2923 GMLRHLN
-2930 AETGPVL
+2930 PETGPVL
-2937 AALPKPEIG
+2937 AALPKPGIG

-2953 SPGPDG
+2953 PSRPG
-2959 GAQPWQ
+2959 GAAEPWQ
-2965 MVGTIGGTTDQD
+2965 TVGTIGGTTDQD
-2977 TALRHTLEIDAVVL
+2977 TALRHVLEIDAVVL
-2991 DSAEGPELELTVTWA
+2991 DTAEGPELELTVTWA
-3006 GRLLGEA
+3006 GRILGEA

-3018 GQGWLAM
+3018 GQGWLSM
-3025 LTGLAAHVDADGAGG
+3025 LTGLAAHIEAGGAGG

-3053 QDVAEVEAAVP
+3053 RDVAEVEAAVP

-3103 LDVARFRRS
+3103 LDVACFRRA
-3112 WQVLLDRHPALRTSF
+3112 WQVLLDRHPALRASF
-3127 HQLESSATVQAV
+3127 HQLGSSATVQAV
-3139 AAEVTPPWQETDL
+3139 AGEVTPPWQETDL
-3152 SQLPEDEALA
+3152 SHLPEDEALA
-3162 EVDRLAAQLHAE
+3162 EVDRLAAELHAE

-3181 PQLRLHLLRLGER
+3181 PQLRLHLLRLGDR

-3216 GEVLAAYHAG
+3216 GEVLAAYYAG

-3233 TPTSYRDYLA
+3233 APTSYRDYLA
-3243 WTVHQDKTAA
+3243 WTVHQDKAAA
-3253 RQAWQAELAG
+3253 REAWRAELAG

-3273 ETIIAPVEPDRVGFE
+3273 ETIIAPVEPDRVAFA
-3288 LDDDLSRRLRE
+3288 LDDDLSRRLVE
-3299 FTRHHGVTANTLF
+3299 FTRRHGVTANTLF

-3323 TGREDVVFGA
+3323 TGRGDVVFGA

-3352 MNMLPVRARLAGAEP
+3352 MNMLPVRARLVGAEP

-3373 DLQQRQVALIP
+3373 DLQERQVALIP
-3384 HQHIGLTELHQLAG
+3384 HQHVGLTEIKQHAG

-3410 NYPPPPPVSEEPD
+3410 NYPPPPPVSDEPD
-3423 AIVMRPAGIPNDTG
+3423 ALVMRPAGIPNDTG

-3460 AFERTEVEELLASLL
+3460 AFERTQVEDLLASLL
-3475 KALEQV
+3475 RALEQV

-3511 EPLAPETL
+3511 EPLAAETL
-3519 PVLFHRQVE
+3519 PVLFRRQAA
-3528 RTPDAPAVQD
+3528 RTPEAPAVQD
-3538 AARSLSYSDL
+3538 AARSLSYSEL
-3548 LGEVHALARLLVGL
+3548 LGEAEALARLLVGL

-3583 LMGVSF
+3583 LLGVTF

-3616 VLVCTKAT
+3616 VLVCTRTT
-3624 RAVVPAEFAGT
+3624 RAVVPAEFTGT
-3635 VLVLE
+3635 VLVLD
-3640 ELPAADPAVQL
+3640 ELPAADPDAEL

-3670 VPKGVLVAHSGLVNL
+3670 APKGVLVAHSGLVNL

-3723 ATLVLPDAESMPPRV
+3723 ATLVLPDAASMPPRV

-3762 DDLPDTLQT
+3762 DDLPDTLRT

-3814 GHDAVPLGG
+3814 GHDVVPLGG
-3823 PIHNVRHYVLDAF
+3823 PIRNVQHYVLDAF
-3836 LQPVAPGV
+3836 LQPVPPGV

-3888 RWSREGQLFFAG
+3888 RWSREGQLIFAG

-3946 AYVVPSADAAREN
+3946 AYVVPSAEASGA
-3959 GTPTAA
+3959 
-3965 GNGTL
+3965 NGTL
-3970 SSALRELAAER
+3970 TSALRELAAER

-3990 FVSLEHMP
+3990 FVSLDHMP

-4010 QTPDFVGMSS
+4010 QTPDFAGMSS
-4020 KRSPRTPME
+4020 GRDPRTAME

-4040 GLDRVGVDDSF
+4040 GLDRVGADDSF

-4058 IISMQLSARARRGGL
+4058 IISMQLSARARRKGL
-4073 ELTPWQVFE
+4073 ELSAWQVFE

-4088 LALLVTELAADG
+4088 LAVLVAELPAD

-4105 APPSPAGTL
+4105 APEPSAGTL
-4114 VDLSSDQMDQLEA
+4114 VDLSSEQMHQLEA

>member
-1 MAQSRIEDIW
+1 M
-11 PLSPLQAGLLFHAV
+11 
-25 YDGEGP
+25 
-31 DVYMGH
+31 
-37 WILDLDG
+37 
-44 PLDAARLRAAWE
+44 DAARLRAAWE

-77 VQIVVKEVEL
+77 VQIVLKQVEL
-87 PWREVDLS
+87 PWRVVDLS
-95 HLDDPDEAV
+95 HLDDPEEAV

-133 RRHRLVM
+133 RTHRLVM

-154 VVNELSKLYP
+154 VVNELSMLYP
-164 AGGDPRALPAVTSYR
+164 AGGDPLALPAVTSYR
-179 NYLAWLSRQDKERA
+179 DYLAWLNRQDKERA
-193 LSAWVAHLRGAE
+193 LSAWTAQLRGAE

-224 VEVELPKTLTRSLD
+224 VEVELPQDLTRALD
-238 ELARGH
+238 ELARGQ
-244 GLTLNTVVQG
+244 GLTLNTVLQG

-301 LCGSTP
+301 LHGSTP

-315 QKRQSAL
+315 QNRQAAL

-333 QQAAGPGAVFDTM
+333 QQAAGPGAVFDTLL
-346 IVFEKFPNKPAE
+346 VFEKFPHKPAE

-363 NFGIRI
+363 TFGIRVN
-369 HQGRAAAHYPLT
+369 QGRVAAHYPLT
-381 LVCVPGEKML
+381 LVVVPGESML

-398 ELFDQATAFSIA
+398 ELFDRTTAFSIV
-410 ERLKEVLRQ
+410 ERVRKVLHQ
-419 LTGAGDLTVA
+419 LTGAGELTVA
-429 EVEVTSAAERDVVV
+429 EVDVTSAAERAVAVN
-443 KEWGATAA
+443 EWGAASGVT
-451 TMPSRPAPDLFD
+451 PSRPAPDLFD
-463 RQVERRR
+463 RQVELRRNR
-470 DKVAVV
+470 AAVL
-476 DGDRAMSFGELADR
+476 DGDRAMSFGELAEH
-490 AERLAGYLRSRGVRR
+490 AERLAGYLRGRGVRR

-554 TAVVCAAAYRD
+554 AAVICAEAYRD
-565 VVLDEGLDPIV
+565 AALDGGLDPIV
-576 LDDSRTRQAVAEC
+576 LDDPRTRQAVAEC
-589 TPVSVGVHADDLAYV
+589 ARLSVGASADDLAYV

-659 LLSGARVVLAGP
+659 LLSGARVVLAGS

-681 HVADGVTVAHLT
+681 YVAGGVTVAHLT
-693 AGTFRVVAE
+693 AGAFRVVAE

-730 RGSPG
+730 RSSPG

-743 PTETTLC
+743 PTEATLC
-750 ATWWVLEPGDA
+750 ATWWLLEPGDA
-761 TGSVLPIGR
+761 TASVLPIGR
-770 PLAGRRTYVLD
+770 PLAGRRVYVLD

-787 PPGVVGELYL
+787 PPGVVGELYV

-812 TAQRFVADP
+812 TAERFVADP
-821 FTPGDAAAHSAVAG
+821 FAPGDAAAHSATMGDGGRAAG
-835 GGGWATGACMYRTG
+835 GRMYRTG

-858 ALAFAGRADDQVKI
+858 ALAFAGRVDDQVKI
-872 RGYRVEPGE
+872 RGYRVELGE
-881 IEVALAGLPGVGQA
+881 IEVVLAGLPGVGQA
-895 VVSVR
+895 VVSAR
-900 DEQHL
+900 GEHL
-905 IGYAVAEAGHDV
+905 IGYVVAEAGHEI

-926 AQKLPEFMLPAAV
+926 AGTLPEFMVPATV
-939 LVLDQLPLTVNG
+939 LVLDQLPLTVNA

-957 LPAPDFAAKADSREP
+957 LPEPDFAAKAAGREP
-972 DTQAERIL
+972 DTAAERTL
-980 CAVFAEVLGLERV
+980 CGVFAEVLGLERA
-993 GVEGSFFELGGD
+993 GVEDSFFELGGD

-1015 ARREGIFLTP
+1015 ARREGISLTP

-1042 EALTTRIRD
+1042 EAPTTPPRD

-1063 WAPVMRA
+1063 WTPVMRA
-1070 LGDAAVRPTFVQAK
+1070 LGEAAARPGFAQAK

-1110 LRARVR
+1110 LRARVE
-1116 PDGRLFVA
+1116 PDGRLMVA

-1134 VTRVPTQAA
+1134 VTRVAA
-1143 DLDELAEH
+1143 GTGDLDELAGH
-1151 EARTAAGTLDPSAG
+1151 EARTAAGTLNPSAG

-1171 WVDAGSDRPGRL
+1171 WVDAGSARPGRL

-1194 VSWGILLPDLRSA
+1194 VSWGTLLPDLRSA
-1207 YDAVISGGL
+1207 YDAVVSGEA
-1216 PALEPVTTSYRHW
+1216 PALEPATTSFRQW
-1229 ARRLTEQAFSESTI
+1229 ARRLSEQAFSESTI
-1243 AELDHWV
+1243 AEVDHWV
-1250 AALEGADSSLEGHTE
+1250 AVLDGADSSLD
-1265 GHVEGHGEG
+1265 
-1274 HLERQTGQSHSWSC
+1274 RQTGQSHSWSW
-1288 TLSGTTARSLVA
+1288 TLSGTTARNVVT
-1300 RLPGVFHCGIHEV
+1300 RLPGAFHCGIHEV
-1313 LLAGLGGALARRRGF
+1313 LLAGLGGALARRRGV
-1328 GTGILVDVESH
+1328 GAGIVVDVEGH
-1339 GRHGAD
+1339 GRHALD

-1359 HPVRLDI
+1359 HPVRLDVSDI
-1366 PDVDLSAVA
+1366 DLSAAA
-1375 AGNAAAGQLLK
+1375 AGDAAAGQLLK
-1386 AVKEQARAVPGDGL
+1386 TVKEQARAVPGDGL
-1400 GYGLLRYLNPDTGA
+1400 GYGLLRYLNPETGA

-1420 SPRIGF
+1420 SPQIGF
-1426 NYLGRSGLA
+1426 NYFGRSSPAVG
-1435 TEDTVWQGSEESLG
+1435 DTAWQVSEEPLG
-1449 GGPGMLAPHPV
+1449 GGPEMAAAHPV

-1470 AGPRLRLAVDGHD
+1470 DGPRLRLAIDGRD

-1495 WLEMLTGFAALAEDP
+1495 WLEMLTGFAALAEDSG
-1510 AAGGHTPSD
+1510 AGGHTPSD
-1519 FGLVEL
+1519 FDLVEL

-1535 AAPGLTDVWPL
+1535 AAPRLTDVWPL
-1546 SPLQEGMLFERAI
+1546 SPLQEGMLFERAF
-1559 DEDGIDVYQSQRIL
+1559 DEDGVDVYQSQRIL
-1573 DLDGPVDAHRLRA
+1573 DLDGPLDAQRLRA
-1586 AWQRL
+1586 AWNRL
-1591 LARHASLQTS
+1591 VARHESLRAS

-1609 TVQVVEGEVEVPWRA
+1609 TVQVVAGEVDVPWRE
-1624 ADLSHLDEAAAAA
+1624 ADLSHLDEAAASA

-1652 VTQPPLL
+1652 VTEAPLL

-1667 HSTHRLVVTSHHVV
+1667 ESTHRLVVTSHHVV
-1681 LDGWSTPIVLGE
+1681 LDGWSTPVVLGE
-1693 MSTGYAGGQGSPTP
+1693 MSAGYAGGQGSSAP
-1707 PSYRDYLAWLS
+1707 PSYREYLAWLR
-1718 RQDEEATRAAWQS
+1718 RQDQEATRAAWQS
-1731 ELAGS
+1731 ELAGP

-1747 KTLVMPDGHAEWLP
+1747 KTMVMPDGHAAWLP
-1761 EETTRA
+1761 EEATRA
-1767 LTDFARGHGLTLST
+1767 LTDFARGHGVTLST

-1799 VVFGTVVSGRP
+1799 VVFGSVVSGRP

-1820 GMFINTVPVRVRLD
+1820 GMFINTVPVRVRLE

-1840 DMLQDV
+1840 DMLQDL
-1846 QRRQA
+1846 QRRQS
-1851 ALTEHQYL
+1851 ALMEHQHL
-1859 GLSKIQRLAGTGAL
+1859 GLPEIQRLAGTGAV
-1873 FDTIV
+1873 FDTMV

-1900 LRTRTGTSYPLTMSA
+1900 VRTRTGTSYPLTVSV
-1915 SPGNRLRI
+1915 SPGDRLRI

-1930 RIERET
+1930 RIGRGT
-1936 ATEVARQVL
+1936 AAEVAGQVA
-1945 RVIERMVAEPS
+1945 RVLERMVAQPS
-1956 LAVGRLA
+1956 LPVGRLA
-1963 VADASTRASVREHGS
+1963 VTEESTRASVLEHGNPA
-1978 STGEAAGGRSV
+1978 GEAAGRQSV
-1989 LELFRRQAQRSPDAV
+1989 LELFRRQVDRSPGAV

-2017 LDRTS
+2017 LDRGS
-2022 DGLAGHLASMGVRRG
+2022 DRLAGHLAGMGVRRG

-2063 QVPVNVDYPA
+2063 QVPVNVEYPA
-2073 QRIDRMLADAGA
+2073 ERIDRMLADAGA
-2085 TVALCVGANR
+2085 RVAVCRGATR

-2106 MDAPALG
+2106 MDAPAIEE
-2113 DVPHEA
+2113 VPHGA
-2119 PALTVGAHDV
+2119 PALAIGAHDV

-2142 KGVAVPHASVA
+2142 KGVAVPHGSVA
-2153 ALVSDAGW
+2153 ALASDPGW
-2161 SQGPD
+2161 SQGPE

-2179 SLVEIWVPLVN
+2179 SLVEIWVPLVS

-2254 ARVRRV
+2254 ARVRRA

-2273 ETTLCA
+2273 EATLCA
-2279 TWHLLQPQDE
+2279 TWHLLEAGDE

-2301 GRRAYVLD
+2301 GRQAYVLD
-2309 AFLQPVAPNV
+2309 AFLQPVAPHV

-2328 GLAHGYPGASG
+2328 GLAHGYQGASG
-2339 PTSQRFVADPFAS
+2339 PTSERFVASPFALGDAAEPS
-2352 VGGHRATGG
+2352 ATTGGGGRATGA

-2375 GELLFVARADDQV
+2375 GELLFVGRADGQV
-2388 KIRGY
+2388 KIRGH
-2393 RVEPGEIE
+2393 RVEPGEVE
-2401 AALAEA
+2401 AALAEV

-2414 VVVREDQPGEKR
+2414 VVVREDHPGEKR
-2426 LIAYVTAQGDPG
+2426 LIAYVTTEGGPG
-2438 PHPEGDPVLDSD
+2438 PDSD

-2457 ARLPEFMVPAAV
+2457 ARLPEFMVPARV

-2489 AAEFTAKAAGR
+2489 APEFTGKAVGR
-2500 EPRTET
+2500 EPRTEA
-2506 ERVLCDLFAEILGLE
+2506 ERVLCDLFAEILGLD

-2547 REDLVFGAKQ
+2547 RENFVFGAKQ
-2557 VFECKTPAGIAA
+2557 VFEQKTPAGIAA

-2579 DVADGVGE
+2579 DLADGVGE

-2593 VRALLEGDPRALTRR
+2593 VRALLERDPRAMTRR

-2621 LSVDVLAAGLAAVI
+2621 LSSDVLAAGLAAVI

-2642 GRIVETDGEQ
+2642 SRIVETDGEQ
-2652 PRLVVAD
+2652 PRLIVSD
-2659 RAAVAAA
+2659 RAAVDAA
-2666 TLVERVE
+2666 TLIERVE
-2673 AGAGDVDEIAER
+2673 AGGGDADEIADR
-2685 CAEETAARLDP
+2685 CAGEAAARLDP

-2701 VRAVWVDAGPGRLGR
+2701 IRAVWVDAGPGRVGR
-2716 LVVVAH
+2716 LVVVVH
-2722 HVLADVVSWR
+2722 HLLADVVSWR
-2732 VLLPDLQVACAAV
+2732 VLLPDLQTACAAV

-2751 ALDPVDVSYRR
+2751 ELDPVDVSFRR

-2767 ADQAAIR
+2767 ADQAETR

-2785 DGAPSRPGEF
+2785 DGAQPRLGEF
-2795 DPTRDTMSTAGR
+2795 DPTRDTMATAGH
-2807 RSWRLPR
+2807 RSWTLPR
-2814 DTAGVLVAQATSAFH
+2814 DKARVLVAKATSAFH

-2846 WRGDTAVVV
+2846 WRGGTAVVV
-2855 DVEGHGRQ
+2855 DVEGHGRR
-2863 PIGDLDLSRT
+2863 PLGELDLSRT

-2887 AGINT
+2887 TGIDT
-2892 AEAISGGE
+2892 AEAVAGGD
-2900 AAGRLLKS
+2900 AAGRLLMG

-2930 AETGPVL
+2930 AETGPAL
-2937 AALPKPEIG
+2937 AALPQAEIG

-2953 SPGPDG
+2953 SSGPEG
-2959 GAQPWQ
+2959 AAQPWQ
-2965 MVGTIGGTTDQD
+2965 MVGTIGGTADQD
-2977 TALRHTLEIDAVVL
+2977 AALRHAVEINAVVL
-2991 DSAEGPELELTVTWA
+2991 DAAEGPELELTVTWA
-3006 GRLLGEA
+3006 GRILGEA

-3018 GQGWLAM
+3018 ARGWLEM
-3025 LTGLAAHVDADGAGG
+3025 LTGLAAHVEAGGAGG

-3053 QDVAEVEAAVP
+3053 REVAEVEAAVP

-3091 YASMRTLVIEGP
+3091 YASMRTLVIEGR

-3112 WQVLLDRHPALRTSF
+3112 WQVLLDRHPALRASF
-3127 HQLESSATVQAV
+3127 HQLGSSATVQAI
-3139 AAEVTPPWQETDL
+3139 AGEVTPPWQETDL
-3152 SQLPEDEALA
+3152 SHLPEDEALA
-3162 EVDRLAAQLHAE
+3162 ETDRLAAELHAE

-3181 PQLRLHLLRLGER
+3181 PQLRLHLVRLGER
-3194 RHRLVFTSH
+3194 HHRLVFTSH

-3216 GEVLAAYHAG
+3216 AEVLAAYRAG
-3226 GEGRALP
+3226 GEGGALP
-3233 TPTSYRDYLA
+3233 APMSYRDYLA
-3243 WTVHQDKTAA
+3243 WTLRQDKGAA
-3253 RQAWQAELAG
+3253 REAWRTELAG

-3273 ETIIAPVEPDRVGFE
+3273 ETVIAPVEPDRVAFE
-3288 LDDDLSRRLRE
+3288 LDDDLSRRLVE
-3299 FTRHHGVTANTLF
+3299 FTRRHGVTANTLF

-3323 TGREDVVFGA
+3323 TGRGDVVFGA

-3352 MNMLPVRARLAGAEP
+3352 MNMLPVRARLAGCEP

-3373 DLQQRQVALIP
+3373 DLQRRQVALIP
-3384 HQHIGLTELHQLAG
+3384 HQHIGLTEINQLAG

-3410 NYPPPPPVSEEPD
+3410 NYPPTPPSSEDPD
-3423 AIVMRPAGIPNDTG
+3423 ALVMRPAGIPNDTG

-3460 AFERTEVEELLASLL
+3460 AFPRTQVEEFLASILR
-3475 KALEQV
+3475 ALEQV

-3491 VGLIGPEQRRLV
+3491 VGLIGQEQRRLV
-3503 VDEWNRTD
+3503 VEEWNKTD
-3511 EPLAPETL
+3511 VPFAAETL
-3519 PVLFHRQVE
+3519 PVLLRRQVE
-3528 RTPDAPAVQD
+3528 LSPDAVAIED
-3538 AARSLSYSDL
+3538 AGRSLSFGEL
-3548 LGEVHALARLLVGL
+3548 LDEVEALARLLVGS

-3568 RVGVLVERSAELAVT
+3568 RVGVVVERSAELAVT

-3589 AGGAFVPV
+3589 AGGVFVPV
-3597 DPDYPRERI
+3597 DPNYPAERI
-3606 EFILANSAPQ
+3606 EYMLADSAPE
-3616 VLVCTKAT
+3616 VLVCTAAT
-3624 RAVVPAEFAGT
+3624 RAVVPREFAGT
-3635 VLVLE
+3635 VLVLD
-3640 ELPAADPAVQL
+3640 ELPAAASEVAL
-3651 PRVAPEDA
+3651 PPVAPDDA

-3670 VPKGVLVAHSGLVNL
+3670 VPKGVLVTHSGLGNL
-3685 GYAHIERMAVTSS
+3685 GRAHIERMGVTST

-3716 YMTLLAG
+3716 YMALLAG
-3723 ATLVLPDAESMPPRV
+3723 GTLVLPDAESMPPQV
-3738 TLGDAIRRADITHLT
+3738 TLGDTLRRWGITHLT
-3753 VSPSVLASE
+3753 VSPSVLAVE
-3762 DDLPDTLQT
+3762 DDLPDSLET

-3776 EALPAAL
+3776 EVLPPAL
-3783 VDRWSPGRRVIQAY
+3783 VDRWSPGRRMINAY

-3802 TICSTMSAPLAP
+3802 TICSTMSSPLSP
-3814 GHDAVPLGG
+3814 GHEVVPLGG
-3823 PIHNVRHYVLDAF
+3823 PIRNVRHYVLDAF
-3836 LQPVAPGV
+3836 LQPVPPGV
-3844 VGELYITG
+3844 AGELYIAG
-3852 VGLARGYLGRPGLT
+3852 VGLARGYFRRPGLT
-3866 AERFVASPFAPGERM
+3866 AERFVADPFSPGGRM

-3888 RWSREGQLFFAG
+3888 RWTAEGQLVFVG
-3900 RVDAQVK
+3900 RADAQVK

-3922 AEHPGVGQVA
+3922 AEHPDVAQVVVA
-3932 VAVRRDGPGDKQLV
+3932 VHRDRPGDKQLV
-3946 AYVVPSADAAREN
+3946 AYAVS
-3959 GTPTAA
+3959 AA
-3965 GNGTL
+3965 GASTDGGAL
-3970 SSALRELAAER
+3970 ISALRELAAER

-3990 FVSLEHMP
+3990 FVPLERMP

-4010 QTPDFVGMSS
+4010 QAPDYAGMSS
-4020 KRSPRTPME
+4020 GRDPRTAME

-4040 GLDRVGVDDSF
+4040 GLDRVGAEDSF

-4058 IISMQLSARARRGGL
+4058 IMSMQLSARARRKGL
-4073 ELTPWQVFE
+4073 ELTSWQVFE

-4088 LALLVTELAADG
+4088 LAVLVAELPADS
-4100 GDATA
+4100 DATA
-4105 APPSPAGTL
+4105 APESSAGTL
-4114 VDLSSDQMDQLEA
+4114 VDLSTNQMDQLEA
-4127 GLADEQ
+4127 GLAGEQ